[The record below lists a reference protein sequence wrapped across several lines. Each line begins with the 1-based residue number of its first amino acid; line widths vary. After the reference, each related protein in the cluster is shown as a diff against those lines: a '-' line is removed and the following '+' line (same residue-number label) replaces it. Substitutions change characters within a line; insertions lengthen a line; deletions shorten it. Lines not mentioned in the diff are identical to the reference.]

1 MTGCQ
6 SALSLFVGLLLIVR
20 VRTVVRAVVGTVVTG
35 LFVILIAG
43 LVILSLLI
51 ITGLLVISAGLLI
64 ITSLLVVA
72 SVVVI
77 AIAVARGRVWVVD
90 KVNVLANVGIDTGV
104 SRSGAVDAPRHD
116 TNQSAVVID
125 DWATAVA
132 LARVLARGTGAEH
145 VLGDLSVVLVVR
157 RVAILTRDDGN
168 RDLAQVGRHGRVG
181 RLEQTPAGNGG
192 GGVGLRVGSR
202 RGEGNVLDGI
212 VVLLD
217 GLGQGPDGNV
227 VVHGIGRVLG
237 VNCDLA
243 DIDLLAALC
252 PRL

>member
-6 SALSLFVGLLLIVR
+6 SALSLFVGLLIVR
-20 VRTVVRAVVGTVVTG
+20 VRTVVGAVVGTVVTG
-35 LFVILIAG
+35 LLVIPIAG

-51 ITGLLVISAGLLI
+51 ITGLLVIAAGLLI

-72 SVVVI
+72 SVVIV
-77 AIAVARGRVWVVD
+77 ASAVVRGRLWVVD
-90 KVNVLANVGIDTGV
+90 EVNVLANVGIDTGV
-104 SRSGAVDAPRHD
+104 ARSGAVDAPRHD
-116 TNQSAVVID
+116 TNQGAVVID

-132 LARVLARGTGAEH
+132 LARILARGAGAEH
-145 VLGDLSVVLVVR
+145 VLSDLGVVLVVR
-157 RVAILTRDDGN
+157 RVAIVTRDDGD

-192 GGVGLRVGSR
+192 GGIGLGIGSS

-217 GLGQGPDGNV
+217 RLGQGPDGNV
-227 VVHGIGRVLG
+227 VVHGVGRVLG
-237 VNCDLA
+237 VNRDLA
-243 DIDLLAALC
+243 NVDLVAALC